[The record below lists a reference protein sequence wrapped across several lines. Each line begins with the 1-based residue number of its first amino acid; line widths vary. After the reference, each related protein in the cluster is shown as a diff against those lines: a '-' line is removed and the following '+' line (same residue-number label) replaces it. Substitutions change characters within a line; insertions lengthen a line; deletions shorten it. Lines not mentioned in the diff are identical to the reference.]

1 MLTAIIGAIIGGL
14 IIGALA
20 RLALPGKQNISMA
33 VTIIIGILGS
43 LITTLILST
52 VFDYK
57 NTSGGA
63 PWLAWLI
70 SIAVAAGLIV
80 AYGNFAGS
88 RQIRR

>member
-1 MLTAIIGAIIGGL
+1 VLTAIIGAIIGGL

-57 NTSGGA
+57 NASGGA

-80 AYGNFAGS
+80 AYGNFAGG